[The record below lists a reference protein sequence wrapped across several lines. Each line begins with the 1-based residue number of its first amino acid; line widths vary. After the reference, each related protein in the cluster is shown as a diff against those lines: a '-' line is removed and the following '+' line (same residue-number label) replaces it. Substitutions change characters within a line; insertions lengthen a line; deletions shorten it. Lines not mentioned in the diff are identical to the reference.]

1 MDDMFVYIGWS
12 LLFGWLDVCGLN
24 KPTWSE
30 KFDAKDLETFVS
42 EIGNLANDL
51 LVIVC
56 AHLTR
61 VLQFSGFKKMTR
73 CTTR

>member
-42 EIGNLANDL
+42 
-51 LVIVC
+51 
-56 AHLTR
+56 
-61 VLQFSGFKKMTR
+61 
-73 CTTR
+73 